1 MPVLADSVGTV
12 EAPEEPVETVGM
24 LPMELSAE
32 DPVEDPVVY
41 VPEVL
46 EPAEPVGSV
55 PVADDAVSEGPVEV
69 KVRVAT
75 EDDTV
80 GIELPL
86 GRVSVPGVDEIPGP
100 VLDTSVVPDE
110 TELGVPGRV
119 SVGVVPC
126 EVSELGPVVPPLL
139 VSLETIVVP
148 VDVKVDVKPP
158 ELVVTV
164 TVKVEVLS
172 VAGGPVVL
180 PPDSP
185 PLVVESVLIL
195 R

>member
-1 MPVLADSVGTV
+1 MLADSVGIV

-24 LPMELSAE
+24 LPVAELSTE
-32 DPVEDPVVY
+32 EP
-41 VPEVL
+41 VL

-55 PVADDAVSEGPVEV
+55 AVTDDAVSEGPVEV
-69 KVRVAT
+69 KVAT

-80 GIELPL
+80 GTELPL
-86 GRVSVPGVDEIPGP
+86 GRVSVPGVDETPGP
-100 VLDTSVVPDE
+100 VLDTSVVPDV

-119 SVGVVPC
+119 SVVVPC

-139 VSLETIVVP
+139 VSLGATVVP
-148 VDVKVDVKPP
+148 VDVKVDVNPP

-180 PPDSP
+180 PPDSLP
-185 PLVVESVLIL
+185 PVVESVLIL
-195 R
+195 C